1 MHTAAPTASSAPSAP
16 DTSRHAALVTRLCRH
31 IEGAPAE
38 PTLTQLAELAGLS
51 PTHLL
56 RVFKA
61 VTGLTPKAY
70 AAAHRARRLR
80 EGLSQ
85 GERVTDA
92 MYDAGF
98 GASSR
103 LYEAAPALLG
113 MTPSRFRAGG
123 VNERIRFA
131 LGRCSLGELLVA
143 GTERGLCAI
152 LLGENPDALLQALQD
167 AFPRAELLGG
177 DAGFEQ
183 WVAQVVGFVDAPQ
196 VGLNLPLDIRG
207 TAFQQRVWQA
217 LREVPIGSRI
227 SYAEL
232 AQRVGMPKAVRAVA
246 SACAANSLAVVI
258 PCHRVVRTDGSLS
271 GYRWGVARKQALLA
285 REAAAPAPSRQ
296 DANGARDVAGSPSIR
311 D

>member
-1 MHTAAPTASSAPSAP
+1 MHAADPSAPSTP
-16 DTSRHAALVTRLCRH
+16 PSSSDCDPSPHAALVTRLCRH
-31 IEGAPAE
+31 IEAAPAA
-38 PTLTQLAELAGLS
+38 PSLAQLAELAGLS

-61 VTGLTPKAY
+61 ATGVTPKAY
-70 AAAHRARRLR
+70 AVAHRARRLR
-80 EGLSQ
+80 EGLRQ

-113 MTPSRFRAGG
+113 MTPSRYRAGG
-123 VNERIRFA
+123 AHERIHFA
-131 LGRCSLGELLVA
+131 LGRCTLGELLVA

-152 LLGENPDALLQALQD
+152 LLGDDPDDLLRSLQD
-167 AFPRAELLGG
+167 AFPRAELIGG
-177 DAGFEQ
+177 DAPFEQ

-196 VGLNLPLDIRG
+196 LGLNLPLDIRG

-217 LREVPIGSRI
+217 LREIPIGKRV

-232 AQRVGMPKAVRAVA
+232 AQHVGMPKAVRAVA
-246 SACAANSLAVVI
+246 SACAANTLAVAI

-271 GYRWGVARKQALLA
+271 GYRWGVARKQALLTL
-285 REAAAPAPSRQ
+285 EA
-296 DANGARDVAGSPSIR
+296 DAQTKNA
-311 D
+311 